1 LNPLYEQMETSVFER
16 MSLAAAKHGAVNLG
30 QGFPD
35 FGWPPEIL
43 EAAAKAVVEG
53 SNQYAPSRGLPA
65 LREAVASHYSRHQ
78 GLDLNIENICV
89 TSGATEALA
98 AAILATVEPGDEVVV
113 FTPAYDAYAP
123 LIRRAGGTPVEVAL
137 QPPAWRIERA
147 ALEAAF
153 SPRMRAIVFNNPHNP
168 TGRLFDLD
176 ELAVVAEF
184 AVVNDLIVISD
195 EVWEHIVLPC
205 AGGERDRSE
214 GGTAAGPGEGVHPP
228 SIRGAASALQG
239 RFVPIASLAGME
251 KRTLKC
257 GSAGKI
263 FSLTGWKIGWLVA
276 SSELARLAARAH
288 QFLTFASAPNLQ
300 QAVAYG
306 LAEGDAWL
314 QPMRE
319 RFARARDR
327 MTSGLDAAGF
337 AVLPS
342 TSTYFLC
349 VDLAASGIGLDDET
363 FARRAVEQAGVAVV
377 PLSPFAEQDPPR
389 HMIRLCFAKRDET
402 IDAGVEAMAQARKLM
417 K

>member
-1 LNPLYEQMETSVFER
+1 MNPLYEQMETSVFER

-43 EAAAKAVVEG
+43 EAAARAVVEG

-65 LREAVASHYSRHQ
+65 LREAVAAHYHRHQ
-78 GLDLNIENICV
+78 HLNLSADNICV

-98 AAILATVEPGDEVVV
+98 AAILAAVEPGDEVII

-123 LIRRAGGTPVEVAL
+123 LIRRAGGLPVEVAL
-137 QPPAWRIERA
+137 QPPGWRIERE
-147 ALEAAF
+147 ALEAAI
-153 SPRMRAIVFNNPHNP
+153 SPSTKAIVFNNPHNP
-168 TGRLFDLD
+168 TGRLFDRD
-176 ELAVVAEF
+176 ELAVIAEF
-184 AVVNDLIVISD
+184 AVVNDLIVVAD
-195 EVWEHIVLPC
+195 EVWEHVLLD
-205 AGGERDRSE
+205 GQSF
-214 GGTAAGPGEGVHPP
+214 T
-228 SIRGAASALQG
+228 
-239 RFVPIASLAGME
+239 PIASFAGMD

-263 FSLTGWKIGWLVA
+263 FSLTGWKIGWLAA
-276 SSELARLAARAH
+276 SAELATLAARAH

-300 QAVAYG
+300 SAVAYG

-327 MTSGLDAAGF
+327 MTSGLEAAGF
-337 AVLPS
+337 SVLPS
-342 TSTYFLC
+342 ASTYFLC
-349 VDLAASGIGLDDET
+349 VDLAASGIALDDEG
-363 FARRAVEQAGVAVV
+363 FATQAVEQAGVAVV

-389 HMIRLCFAKRDET
+389 QMIRLCFAKRDET
-402 IDAGVEAMAQARKLM
+402 IDAGVEAMAKARNM
-417 K
+417 MR